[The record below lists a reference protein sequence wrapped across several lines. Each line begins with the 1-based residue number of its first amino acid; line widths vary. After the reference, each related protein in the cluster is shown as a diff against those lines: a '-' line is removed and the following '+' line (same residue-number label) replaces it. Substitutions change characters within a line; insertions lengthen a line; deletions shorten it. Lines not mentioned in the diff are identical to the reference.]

1 MLKLNQD
8 YSDYTD
14 ETDENYPEGKA
25 VNASSSESYDGTPLL
40 AEFMNDV
47 NAAHIAMYEKA
58 HGSRDGISGQADTQ
72 KASQFA
78 DAVAKYTDDKV
89 KAHADKRGL
98 ADGVHGATSEATPGQ
113 IVSRDEFG
121 CAKVSAPI
129 AEDDIARKKEVD
141 DVANSTVSNIVYNN
155 EFKKIQKT
163 VGKEVSDVVSVSQLK
178 EAMNLD
184 DDIVDVVEEKN
195 MSAVTSNAVYA
206 YMIASVPPGT
216 VLDYA
221 GVVIPGGFLPC
232 DGRAVLKTAYPS
244 LYKALCDKQGVC
256 IYGENQI
263 NNTFNLPDYREC
275 ATVGIGTRGSGVAVH
290 DTYTLGEFK
299 DDQFKSH
306 NHDTS
311 ITDWKHKHNV
321 GVQRA
326 ALMHISGEGRVVVYQ
341 TDTNKTDNIATT
353 IDTHTH
359 DITIYNRGGKTTHGK
374 QVGVNKIIK
383 Y

>member
-1 MLKLNQD
+1 MLKLNQN

-14 ETDENYPEGKA
+14 ETDVDYPEGKA

-58 HGSRDGISGQADTQ
+58 YGSRDGISGQADTQ

-78 DAVAKYTDDKV
+78 DSVAKYTDDKV

-141 DVANSTVSNIVYNN
+141 DVANSTVSDIVYNN

-163 VGKEVSDVVSVSQLK
+163 VGEEVSDVVSVSQLK

-206 YMIASVPPGT
+206 YMMASVPPGT

-263 NNTFNLPDYREC
+263 NNTFNLPDCREC
-275 ATVGIGTRGSGVAVH
+275 ATVGIGTRGSGVLTH
-290 DTYTLGEFK
+290 DTYNLGQFK
-299 DDQFKSH
+299 DDVFQSH
-306 NHDTS
+306 NHDVS
-311 ITDWKHKHNV
+311 IT
-321 GVQRA
+321 G
-326 ALMHISGEGRVVVYQ
+326 GEHSHRVKTAIDGPYLPAVSPGGHAYFPLH
-341 TDTNKTDNIATT
+341 TDESSSYDG
-353 IDTHTH
+353 HSH
-359 DITIYNRGGKTTHGK
+359 DITIYHRGGETTHGK
-374 QVGVNKIIK
+374 RIGLNKIIK

>member
-1 MLKLNQD
+1 MLKLNQN

-25 VNASSSESYDGTPLL
+25 INASSSESYDGTPLL

-58 HGSRDGISGQADTQ
+58 HGSRDGISGHADTQ

-89 KAHADKRGL
+89 KAHADERGL

-113 IVSRDEFG
+113 IISRDEYG
-121 CAKVSAPI
+121 CAKVSAPM
-129 AEDDIARKKEVD
+129 AKEDIARKKEVD

-155 EFKKIQKT
+155 ELKKIQKT
-163 VGKEVSDVVSVSQLK
+163 IGGELSDVVSVSQLK
-178 EAMNLD
+178 EAMDLD
-184 DDIVDVVEEKN
+184 DDIVDVVEDKN
-195 MSAVTSNAVYA
+195 MNAVTSNAVYA
-206 YMIASVPPGT
+206 YMMASVPSGT

-232 DGRAVLKTAYPS
+232 DGRAVLKTAYPR
-244 LYKALCDKQGVC
+244 LYKALCNEKGVC

-263 NNTFNLPDYREC
+263 NNTFNLPDCREC
-275 ATVGIGTRGSGVAVH
+275 ATVGIGTRESGVAVH
-290 DTYTLGEFK
+290 DTYTLGQFK
-299 DDQFKSH
+299 DDQFRSH
-306 NHDTS
+306 NHDAEITGGVHSHWVGIWEVGSGGGGTGGFGVNQGDSRQTGNVSSS
-311 ITDWKHKHNV
+311 IEGHSHN
-321 GVQRA
+321 
-326 ALMHISGEGRVVVYQ
+326 IS
-341 TDTNKTDNIATT
+341 
-353 IDTHTH
+353 
-359 DITIYNRGGKTTHGK
+359 IYNKGGETTHGK
-374 QVGVNKIIK
+374 RIGLNKIIK

>member
-1 MLKLNQD
+1 MLKLNSN

-14 ETDENYPEGKA
+14 ETDVDYPEGKA

-58 HGSRDGISGQADTQ
+58 HGSRDGINGQADTQ

-78 DAVAKYTDDKV
+78 DSVAKYTDDKV
-89 KAHADKRGL
+89 KAHADERGL
-98 ADGVHGATSEATPGQ
+98 TDGVHGATSEVTAGQ
-113 IVSRDEFG
+113 IVSRDQFG
-121 CAKVSAPI
+121 RAKVAAPI

-141 DVANSTVSNIVYNN
+141 DVANSTVSDIVYNN

-163 VGKEVSDVVSVSQLK
+163 LGEEVSDVVSVSQLK

-184 DDIVDVVEEKN
+184 DDIVDVVEDKN

-275 ATVGIGTRGSGVAVH
+275 ATVGIGTRGSGVEVH
-290 DTYTLGEFK
+290 DTYALGQFK

-306 NHDTS
+306 NHDAE
-311 ITDWKHKHNV
+311 ITGGEHNHSARTGIDGPYVPVV
-321 GVQRA
+321 GPGGHAYFATASYERT
-326 ALMHISGEGRVVVYQ
+326 GWEG
-341 TDTNKTDNIATT
+341 
-353 IDTHTH
+353 HSH
-359 DITIYNRGGKTTHGK
+359 DIAIYNRGGETTHGK
-374 QVGVNKIIK
+374 RIGLNKMIK

>member
-1 MLKLNQD
+1 MLKLNQN

-14 ETDENYPEGKA
+14 ETDVDYPEGKA

-58 HGSRDGISGQADTQ
+58 HGSRDGINGKADTQ

-78 DAVAKYTDDKV
+78 DSVAKYTDDKV

-141 DVANSTVSNIVYNN
+141 DVANSTVSDIVYNN

-163 VGKEVSDVVSVSQLK
+163 VGEEVSDVVSVSQLK

-184 DDIVDVVEEKN
+184 DDIVDVVEDKN

-275 ATVGIGTRGSGVAVH
+275 ATVGIGTRSSGVAVH
-290 DTYTLGEFK
+290 DTYTLGQFK

-306 NHDTS
+306 NHDAKITGGEHGHTSLNGIDGPYLPVVSAGGHAYFATNYREPTS
-311 ITDWKHKHNV
+311 IDGH
-321 GVQRA
+321 
-326 ALMHISGEGRVVVYQ
+326 S
-341 TDTNKTDNIATT
+341 
-353 IDTHTH
+353 H
-359 DITIYNRGGKTTHGK
+359 DIEIYNRGGETTHGK
-374 QVGVNKIIK
+374 QVGVNKMIK

>member
-1 MLKLNQD
+1 MLKLNSN

-14 ETDENYPEGKA
+14 ETDVNYPEGKA
-25 VNASSSESYDGTPLL
+25 VNASTSESYDGTPLL

-58 HGSRDGISGQADTQ
+58 YGSRDGINGHADTQ

-98 ADGVHGATSEATPGQ
+98 TDGVHGATSEATPGQ
-113 IVSRDEFG
+113 IISRDEYG
-121 CAKVSAPI
+121 CAKVSAPM
-129 AEDDIARKKEVD
+129 AEEDIARKKEVD
-141 DVANSTVSNIVYNN
+141 DVANSTVSNIIYNN
-155 EFKKIQKT
+155 ELKKIQKT
-163 VGKEVSDVVSVSQLK
+163 IAEEVSDVVSVSQLK

-206 YMIASVPPGT
+206 YMMASVPPGT

-244 LYKALCDKQGVC
+244 LYKALCNEKGVC

-275 ATVGIGTRGSGVAVH
+275 ATVGIGTRESGVAVH
-290 DTYTLGEFK
+290 DTYTLGQFK

-306 NHDTS
+306 NHDAS
-311 ITDWKHKHNV
+311 ITGGEHSHKVRTGVDGPYLPVVSPGGKAYFAMNSFEPSKVEGHKHD
-321 GVQRA
+321 
-326 ALMHISGEGRVVVYQ
+326 IS
-341 TDTNKTDNIATT
+341 
-353 IDTHTH
+353 ID
-359 DITIYNRGGKTTHGK
+359 NRGGETTHGK

>member
-1 MLKLNQD
+1 MLKFNKN

-25 VNASSSESYDGTPLL
+25 VNASSSESYDGTPLF

-58 HGSRDGISGQADTQ
+58 HGSRDGINGKADTQ

-78 DAVAKYTDDKV
+78 DSVAKYADDKV

-113 IVSRDEFG
+113 IISRDEYG
-121 CAKVSAPI
+121 CAKVSAPM
-129 AEDDIARKKEVD
+129 AEEDIARKKEVD
-141 DVANSTVSNIVYNN
+141 DVANSTVSDIVYNN
-155 EFKKIQKT
+155 ELKKIQKT
-163 VGKEVSDVVSVSQLK
+163 IGGELSDVVSVSQLK

-206 YMIASVPPGT
+206 YMMASVPPGT

-221 GVVIPGGFLPC
+221 GVVIPGGFFPC

-244 LYKALCDKQGVC
+244 LYKALCNEKGVC

-263 NNTFNLPDYREC
+263 NNTFNLPDCREC
-275 ATVGIGTRGSGVAVH
+275 ATVGIGTRESGVATH
-290 DTYTLGEFK
+290 DTYALGQFK

-306 NHDTS
+306 NHTATIGGGEHS
-311 ITDWKHKHNV
+311 HQVRTVMEGPYVPVLSV
-321 GVQRA
+321 GGHTYFSTNQFE
-326 ALMHISGEGRVVVYQ
+326 SSSTEG
-341 TDTNKTDNIATT
+341 
-353 IDTHTH
+353 HTH
-359 DITIYNRGGKTTHGK
+359 EITIYNRGGETTHGK
-374 QVGVNKIIK
+374 RIGLNKIIK

>member
-1 MLKLNQD
+1 MLKLNQN

-14 ETDENYPEGKA
+14 ETDVDYPEGKA

-58 HGSRDGISGQADTQ
+58 HGSRDGINGQADTQ

-78 DAVAKYTDDKV
+78 DSVAKYTDDKV

-113 IVSRDEFG
+113 IVSRDDFG

-244 LYKALCDKQGVC
+244 LYKALCNEEGIC

-275 ATVGIGTRGSGVAVH
+275 ATVGIGTRGSGVAEH
-290 DTYTLGEFK
+290 DTYALGQFK
-299 DDQFKSH
+299 DDQIQ
-306 NHDTS
+306 NH
-311 ITDWKHKHNV
+311 
-321 GVQRA
+321 
-326 ALMHISGEGRVVVYQ
+326 
-341 TDTNKTDNIATT
+341 
-353 IDTHTH
+353 THTLPQH
-359 DITIYNRGGKTTHGK
+359 IGFQVSGTGYAVSDRGVYYSECTSRNASGRTGTTTHGK
-374 QVGVNKIIK
+374 RIGLNKIIK